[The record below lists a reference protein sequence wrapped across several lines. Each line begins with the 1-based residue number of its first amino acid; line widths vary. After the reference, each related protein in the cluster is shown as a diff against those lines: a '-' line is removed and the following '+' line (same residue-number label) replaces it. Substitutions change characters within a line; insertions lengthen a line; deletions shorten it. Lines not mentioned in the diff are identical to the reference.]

1 MKKQTLFMS
10 LLGVVLAA
18 FIGAFPAMAAGDK
31 LLVQAVDGA
40 QPDGIRYRTKFDFI
54 NLSPFPESKITRVSV
69 NFFLGNGTPWTVA
82 TNRGTFSSV
91 TLNLGYSQTLRI
103 ETLGQG
109 SLVQGYVIV
118 RNLET
123 TTSYYA
129 DDFEVGITA
138 YYEVSL
144 GSDVLDT
151 VSIPIS
157 EPTLAF
163 VFPVEIDPSKGTN
176 TGFGIVNLT
185 DAANNVTL
193 YLSEAV
199 EPSSNNAIDRGS
211 AIVAL
216 DASTNKKR
224 VGFMGGFFPNLTSFK
239 GMVYGTSQ
247 GPVAVLALLQSQ
259 AKIGVQFST
268 LTATRLDAM
277 RRNNLLFL
285 LQGYSLDADL
295 PVADYFRDES
305 NTDAYYETPW
315 DLLFETV
322 GDVSAGQRRL
332 TPQQG
337 AAFSPIGVISNS
349 DDFDNITIEALR
361 ARTYNF
367 NSIDLSNGSAN
378 LNGGFAFAIRTALG
392 QYAKV
397 RIRTVIAY
405 DSDPRKDIAIEVY
418 VYK

>member
-1 MKKQTLFMS
+1 MKKQTFCKG
-10 LLGVVLAA
+10 LLGVLFAA
-18 FIGAFPAMAAGDK
+18 FLGAIPAMAAGDK
-31 LLVQAVDGA
+31 LLVQMVDGA
-40 QPDGIRYRTKFDFI
+40 QPDGIRYRTKFDLI
-54 NLSPFPESKITRVSV
+54 NLSPFPESRITRVSV
-69 NFFLGNGTPWTVA
+69 LFFTDNGAPWTVA

-123 TTSYYA
+123 TLSYYA

-151 VSIPIS
+151 VSIPTS
-157 EPTLAF
+157 QPTLAF
-163 VFPVEIDPSKGTN
+163 IFPVEIDPSKGTN

-185 DAANNVTL
+185 DSANDVTL

-199 EPSSNNAIDRGS
+199 EPSSSSAIDRGS
-211 AIVAL
+211 VIFSL
-216 DASTNKKR
+216 DATTNKKR
-224 VGFMGGFFPNLTSFK
+224 VGFMNGFFPTLTRFK

-247 GPVAVLALLQSQ
+247 GPVAILALLQSQ

-295 PVADYFRDES
+295 PVADYFRDEG

-322 GDVSAGQRRL
+322 GDASTGQRRL

-337 AAFSPIGVISNS
+337 AAFSVLGVITNS
-349 DDFDNITIEALR
+349 DDFDNITIESLR
-361 ARTYNF
+361 ARTYTF
-367 NSIDLSNGSAN
+367 DSIDLKNGSPN
-378 LNGGFAFAIRTALG
+378 LVSGFAFAIRTALG

-397 RIRTVIAY
+397 RIRDVINR
-405 DSDPRKDIAIEVY
+405 DEDPRIDITIEVY